1 MADPR
6 YPIGRFVPDP
16 NSTPETRAR
25 HMEAIAG
32 LPSRLSPILFQVGT
46 ASCYATMISHQQ
58 MRDHDSMNF

>member
-16 NSTPETRAR
+16 NPTPETRAR

-46 ASCYATMISHQQ
+46 ASLLRNYDLASANA
-58 MRDHDSMNF
+58 SS